1 VPLRSGY
8 SRATVGANIAAEMD
22 AGRKQS
28 QAVAMALRSARKFYR
43 ARHPVGAYPAHLKN
57 RKSNPGMKISP
68 LKQAQHLFKTNRHA
82 WMGGSAPPK
91 NFLDSKVNY
100 FLYGLFLEEQINDF
114 KKATGTAP
122 DTDTVGIFQN
132 RALHDAWATVRNL
145 PKHNPIS
152 EATAHKLRRAAPGT
166 FARMTDEQ
174 IKRAVKVKRRRS
186 KARRNPAPLTKK
198 SYVTRK
204 SQITQRSPTRRLKKR
219 RTKNWALGRRRVF
232 PNPGARYIVQAK
244 VPRSF
249 KWVMLA
255 TYPAGMKRDA
265 FQHARDYAKTHPT
278 HTVRVNLE

>member
-1 VPLRSGY
+1 MPLRAGY

-28 QAVAMALRSARKFYR
+28 QAVAMALRSARKSYR
-43 ARHPVGAYPAHLKN
+43 ARHPVGAYPAHLK
-57 RKSNPGMKISP
+57 RG
-68 LKQAQHLFKTNRHA
+68 A
-82 WMGGSAPPK
+82 
-91 NFLDSKVNY
+91 
-100 FLYGLFLEEQINDF
+100 
-114 KKATGTAP
+114 
-122 DTDTVGIFQN
+122 
-132 RALHDAWATVRNL
+132 
-145 PKHNPIS
+145 NPIS
-152 EATAHKLRRAAPGT
+152 EETAHKLRRAAPGT
-166 FARMTDEQ
+166 FARMTDEE

-204 SQITQRSPTRRLKKR
+204 SQITRAAPTRRLKKR

-244 VPRSF
+244 VPRSY

-265 FQHARDYAKTHPT
+265 FQHARDYARTHPT